1 MNARLSSMLQYTLC
15 VSRIAH
21 YLKVMGR
28 DRIGS
33 YQDAQSIERDFQTW
47 LYQYTTASDEASD
60 ELRAKYPLNEAKIK
74 VTEKLGSPGKYY
86 SVIHLRP
93 HFQLDQMVSS
103 IKLITELSPEHIV

>member
-1 MNARLSSMLQYTLC
+1 M
-15 VSRIAH
+15 
-21 YLKVMGR
+21 K
-28 DRIGS
+28 
-33 YQDAQSIERDFQTW
+33 
-47 LYQYTTASDEASD
+47 
-60 ELRAKYPLNEAKIK
+60 LRAKYPLNEAKIK